1 MIFIIEPRRYFRV
14 DAMLPHET
22 AWFDL
27 VDITPD
33 FCDTTNRWL
42 RVGVNDIG
50 NNMSY
55 GQGILWTKPGLP
67 RREDYEPQIPWLL
80 TQIRMAI
87 ELGLTPENN
96 LVQAKFLKGQFAPTP
111 EIKHD

>member
-33 FCDTTNRWL
+33 FCDKTNRWM

-50 NNMSY
+50 NNQSY
-55 GQGILWTKPGLP
+55 GTGVLWSKSWLP
-67 RREDYEPQIPWLL
+67 KREDYEPKIPWLL
-80 TQIRMAI
+80 TQLRMAI
-87 ELGLTPENN
+87 GLGLTPEDN
-96 LVQAKFLKGQFAPTP
+96 LIQAKALRGRFAPTP
-111 EIKHD
+111 EIRND